1 VKKKKG
7 LTGHEEMRAKA
18 ESRREE
24 SKAFHEMML
33 FMMFEGE
40 KKQDKNN
47 D

>member
-1 VKKKKG
+1 MKKKKG